1 MVYLQT
7 FVVVYRTR
15 FHFAFVI
22 LGPSVKL
29 ISAFCCGEPF
39 KPVRVHIVNLLDVAL
54 LFFVQANVFQEIGDL
69 LRSWIDLR
77 VHLIEYAFS
86 RRIFRDI
93 LRLCAKPSSL
103 KAEDLSCDSFWI
115 YPNFHF
121 L

>member
-29 ISAFCCGEPF
+29 ISAFCGGEPF

-77 VHLIEYAFS
+77 VHLI
-86 RRIFRDI
+86 
-93 LRLCAKPSSL
+93 
-103 KAEDLSCDSFWI
+103 
-115 YPNFHF
+115 
-121 L
+121 